1 MASIEPTLFFEA
13 SCDRI
18 INRER
23 TESSH
28 RGFMGGLW
36 ADRTVRAAFQCERC
50 KQSDVCETCNRPI
63 NKGFSQYRRFCMRG
77 RSSVWLER
85 LPVTQEVAGS
95 NPVGPANIFDD
106 SWVAAESVLIALWW
120 KL

>member
-1 MASIEPTLFFEA
+1 
-13 SCDRI
+13 
-18 INRER
+18 
-23 TESSH
+23 
-28 RGFMGGLW
+28 
-36 ADRTVRAAFQCERC
+36 
-50 KQSDVCETCNRPI
+50 
-63 NKGFSQYRRFCMRG
+63 MRG